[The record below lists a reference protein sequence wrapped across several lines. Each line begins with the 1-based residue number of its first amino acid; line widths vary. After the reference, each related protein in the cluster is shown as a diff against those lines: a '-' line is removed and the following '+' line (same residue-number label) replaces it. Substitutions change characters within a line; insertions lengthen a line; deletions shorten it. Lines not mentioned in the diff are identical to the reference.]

1 MYLVSGVRLGRV
13 DVELSRDIIARTEK
27 MKILS
32 RFQQQTNTIYLF
44 MIQVLSLPLHI
55 SVVVS
60 DFRYGIVL

>member
-32 RFQQQTNTIYLF
+32 RFQQQTNTI
-44 MIQVLSLPLHI
+44 
-55 SVVVS
+55 
-60 DFRYGIVL
+60 